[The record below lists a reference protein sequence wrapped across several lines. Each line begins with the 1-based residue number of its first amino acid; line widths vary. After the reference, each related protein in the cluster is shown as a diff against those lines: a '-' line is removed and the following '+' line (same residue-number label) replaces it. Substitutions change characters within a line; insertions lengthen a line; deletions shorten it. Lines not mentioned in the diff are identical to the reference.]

1 MTLVQLLC
9 ALLTGLAATPALAAE
24 AHAGARMQG
33 LADPT
38 RPPYDAP
45 AVEGDSA
52 PTMGPELQSVLISP
66 TRKTAVISGQAV
78 SLGGK
83 FQDATLIRITESAVE
98 LRNGSQVQVLR
109 MFPRVEKKSLPTDK
123 PRRRN

>member
-9 ALLTGLAATPALAAE
+9 GVLTGLAAAQAVAAE
-24 AHAGARMQG
+24 AHAGASLQG

-52 PTMGPELQSVLISP
+52 PAMGPELQSVLISP
-66 TRKTAVISGQAV
+66 TRKTAVISGQTV
-78 SLGGK
+78 PLGGK
-83 FQDATLIRITESAVE
+83 FQDATLIRITESGVE
-98 LRNGSQVQVLR
+98 LRNGGQVQVLR
-109 MFPRVEKKSLPTDK
+109 MFPRVEKKLLPTDR